1 MVRIL
6 RSLTFR
12 LALIYLGLFS
22 VSITGLITLTWWVTV
37 LEPGQ
42 QVRAAV
48 RSEAEALAALH
59 DPDDLTRLA
68 DRLAV
73 RADTP
78 AERPAYHVLEGPDGN
93 VVATNLPRWPER
105 SPGAWLRFELEEF
118 ETADVEEHEVL
129 AYDRPLPDGSRLLV
143 GRDTEDLDD
152 REEMIIDAV
161 SWGAGATLVI
171 GLIGGLLMSLAVA
184 RRIEAV
190 SRTAR
195 RVMAGDLSG
204 RVAVRGTGDD
214 FDGLAETLNAMLA
227 RIESL
232 VHSVSRVSD
241 SVAHE
246 LRTPLTRL
254 HADLDELASAL
265 EQGQPEQRH
274 LADEALREVARLQA
288 TFDALLRIA
297 RIETGRHVASQASV
311 DLTMLLEDAADLY
324 GPAAEDKQQTID
336 LRISPALRTRGDPN
350 LLFQAISNLLDNA
363 IKYSPDGSGIE
374 VCGER
379 TDGRITVTIRDR
391 GPGIPEQHRAHV
403 VERFYRVPGTEAA
416 TGLGL
421 GLSLVAAVAGL
432 HQARL
437 VLENAGPG
445 LRAALELAADDPPG
459 AVRDR

>member
-12 LALIYLGLFS
+12 LALIYLGLFTIS
-22 VSITGLITLTWWVTV
+22 VIGLITLTWWVTV

-48 RSEAEALAALH
+48 RSEAEALAALQEG
-59 DPDDLTRLA
+59 DDLRRLA
-68 DRLAV
+68 ERLAV

-78 AERPAYHVLEGPDGN
+78 AERPAFHVLQAPDGS
-93 VVATNLPRWPER
+93 VVAANLPRWPGPA
-105 SPGAWLRFELEEF
+105 PGTWQRFELEEF
-118 ETADVEEHEVL
+118 ETEDLEEHEVL
-129 AYDRPLPDGSRLLV
+129 AYDLVLPDGARLLV

-152 REEMIIDAV
+152 REEMIVDAL

-171 GLIGGLLMSLAVA
+171 GLIGGLLMSLEVA

-214 FDGLAETLNAMLA
+214 FDRLAETLNAMLT
-227 RIESL
+227 RIETL

-254 HADLDELASAL
+254 HADLDELAAAL

-274 LADEALREVARLQA
+274 LAEQALREVARLQA

-297 RIETGRHVASQASV
+297 RIETGRHATSQESV
-311 DLTMLLEDAADLY
+311 DLAILLEDAADLY
-324 GPAAEDKQQTID
+324 GPAAEDKGQTID
-336 LRISPALRTRGDPN
+336 LRIAPALRTRGDPN
-350 LLFQAISNLLDNA
+350 LLFQAFSNLLDNA
-363 IKYSPDGSGIE
+363 IKYGPDGSAIA

-379 TDGRITVTIRDR
+379 ADNRVVVTIRDR

-403 VERFYRVPGTEAA
+403 VERFYRVPGSEAIA
-416 TGLGL
+416 GLGL

-432 HQARL
+432 HRARL
-437 VLENAGPG
+437 VLENAEPG
-445 LRAALELAADDPPG
+445 LRAILSLRADDPAAP
-459 AVRDR
+459 